1 MQPCSHSYLAYF
13 QFKQFCSFEIFGTNY
28 FWWQFPFWNGKA
40 TQLMRLTHDTYFS
53 QTRHWNNRSYLCPT
67 CTKFVFVQARLISNK
82 CSFCISKPIFNYCLC
97 IASHSLDTLKYIKS
111 PKHFQ
116 LFIFIFIIKKKR
128 KNRCKSIWLLLIL

>member
-13 QFKQFCSFEIFGTNY
+13 QFKQFCTFEIFGTNY

-82 CSFCISKPIFNYCLC
+82 CSFCISKPIFQLLFMYAYSESF
-97 IASHSLDTLKYIKS
+97 IRYIEIYKKS
-111 PKHFQ
+111 KAFTTIHFHHKSS
-116 LFIFIFIIKKKR
+116 IIYHKKETK
-128 KNRCKSIWLLLIL
+128 KSM

>member
-1 MQPCSHSYLAYF
+1 MQPCSHSYLAHF
-13 QFKQFCSFEIFGTNY
+13 QFKQCCTFEIFGTNY

-82 CSFCISKPIFNYCLC
+82 CSFCISKPIFQLLFMYSESF
-97 IASHSLDTLKYIKS
+97 IRYIEIYKKS
-111 PKHFQ
+111 KAFP
-116 LFIFIFIIKKKR
+116 IIHLYIYHKKETK
-128 KNRCKSIWLLLIL
+128 KSM